1 MENAAYFRYW
11 GKAEKDGER
20 YHLLPYH
27 CLDVAA
33 VAHVWWQQSSVI
45 RERFE
50 ATTALPQ
57 AKAYAWVLFFVTL
70 HDLGKFDV
78 RFQIKAHDIAYMLW
92 SEFSNA
98 DRSQSNKYWH
108 GDYSSYWFFNDLS
121 SRFKWN
127 DWLGDEEK
135 WEAWQPWIYAVAGH
149 HGVIPSSVAG
159 NGPGADNHVIE
170 HDKEARLSFISVMEN
185 TFLKPAGLSLDN
197 DPPCCDQDF
206 LAGFCSICDWLG
218 SSQMN
223 AQGEGRFTYEN
234 QRMALNDYL
243 SFRIPISQHILNE
256 SGLYQPPCN
265 RGGMRELFPAYR
277 PQLVQTLVDEL
288 PIQPGLTIIE
298 APTGSG
304 KTEAALAY
312 ASLLLAKRIVE
323 SIIFALP
330 TQATANAMFDRLIEV
345 TGKIFADSNLL
356 LAHGKARFN
365 TRFINLQ
372 DVASNQSVQDTEYE
386 TEASVQCS
394 QWLSQSR
401 KRVFL
406 GQIGVCT
413 IDQVLISVLPVK
425 HKFVRSFGLGKSVL
439 IVDEVHAYDSYM
451 YGLLDGVLGKQQKM
465 QGSAILLSAT
475 LPQHQKESL
484 ISAWG
489 GHVEKREL
497 NESYPLITH
506 ISQQALPK
514 LFKLPENEQKQLETS
529 ERQVYLDVVEQA
541 ALQFHDELL
550 ERVIQ
555 AANSGA
561 NVVIIC
567 NLVADAQS
575 TAQRLRKMGATDI
588 DLFHSRFRFKDRQR
602 KEQAVLADYG
612 KGKEH
617 KQGGILVAT
626 QVVEQSLDL
635 DFDWMLTQLCPIDL
649 LFQRLGRLHRHDRIR
664 PIGFES
670 VQCTVIVPTNQD
682 YALHKLIYGNKDA
695 PNSRV
700 LWRTEQIIHRYS
712 VMRFPSAYRPMIE
725 LVYQETAWEDE
736 PELIQ
741 QEYER
746 FEQCQ
751 VATKATAWHLMHSNP
766 NFEDSDSKA
775 ALLTRDGE
783 MNLNVITVTYIGKQ
797 RALLDGQMISHIEEW
812 QLAEELSMNTI
823 PVPASWRC
831 ILPAE
836 EEGLIWLTME
846 QQSEGVWQAVQ
857 NKTTFIYTI
866 ENGLERKET

>member
-33 VAHVWWQQSSVI
+33 VAHVWWQQSNII

-78 RFQIKAHDIAYMLW
+78 RFQIKADIAYMLW

-108 GDYSSYWFFNDLS
+108 GDYSSYWVFYDLS
-121 SRFKWN
+121 SIFKWN

-149 HGVIPSSVAG
+149 HGVIQSSIYG
-159 NGPGADNHVIE
+159 NGPGADNHVIK
-170 HDKEARLSFISVMEN
+170 HDKEARQSFICAMEN
-185 TFLKPAGLSLDN
+185 IFLKPAGLSLDN
-197 DPPCCDQDF
+197 DPPSCDQDF
-206 LAGFCSICDWLG
+206 LAGFCSISDWLG

-234 QRMALNDYL
+234 QRMSLHDYF
-243 SFRIPISQHILNE
+243 SSRIPIAKQILKE
-256 SGLYQPPCN
+256 SGLYKSTSSN
-265 RGGMRELFPAYR
+265 GGMKEIFPEYI
-277 PQLVQTLVDEL
+277 PQLVQILVDEL
-288 PIQPGLTIIE
+288 PIKPGLTIIE

-312 ASLLLAKRIVE
+312 ASLLLAKRIAE

-356 LAHGKARFN
+356 LAHGKAQFN

-372 DVASNQSVQDTEYE
+372 DVASKRSVQDIEYE
-386 TEASVQCS
+386 TEASMQCS

-451 YGLLDGVLGKQQKM
+451 YGLLDGVLGKQQQMK
-465 QGSAILLSAT
+465 GSAILLSAT

-489 GHVEKREL
+489 GHVEKREP
-497 NESYPLITH
+497 NEIYPLITH

-514 LFKLPENEQKQLETS
+514 LFKLPEKERKKLDTS
-529 ERQVYLDVVEQA
+529 ERQVYLDVVEHA
-541 ALQFHDELL
+541 ALQFDDELL

-555 AANSGA
+555 AANSEA

-575 TAQRLRKMGATDI
+575 TAQRLIMMGATDI
-588 DLFHSRFRFKDRQR
+588 DLFHSRFRFRDRQR

-612 KGKEH
+612 KGQSH

-664 PIGFES
+664 PAGFES
-670 VQCTVIVPTNQD
+670 AQCTVIVTTNQD

-700 LWRTEQIIHRYS
+700 LWRTEQILKQKS
-712 VMRFPSAYRPMIE
+712 VLHFPSAYRPMIE
-725 LVYQETAWEDE
+725 KAYQETAWEDE

-741 QEYER
+741 EEYER

-751 VATKATAWHLMHSNP
+751 TATKATAWHLMLSSP

-783 MNLNVITVTYIGKQ
+783 MNLNVIPVMSIGKQ
-797 RALLDGQMISHIEEW
+797 RTLLDGRIISQIEEW

-823 PVPASWRC
+823 PVPASWRRV
-831 ILPAE
+831 LPAE

-846 QQSEGVWQAVQ
+846 QQLEGVWQAVQ
-857 NKTTFIYTI
+857 NKTKFTYTI